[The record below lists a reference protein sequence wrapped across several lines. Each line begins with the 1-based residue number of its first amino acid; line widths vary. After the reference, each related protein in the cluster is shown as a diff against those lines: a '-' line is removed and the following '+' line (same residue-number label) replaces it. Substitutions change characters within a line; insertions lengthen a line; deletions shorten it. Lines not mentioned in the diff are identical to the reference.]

1 MGDATGMGWGRSG
14 VENGQKSSWET
25 QDQTSVLIMTFMNVA
40 KYRVR
45 GGPRIKKDRESGVT
59 QLQLPPL

>member
-1 MGDATGMGWGRSG
+1 MMG
-14 VENGQKSSWET
+14 NGKVGQEEFVTWWET

-45 GGPRIKKDRESGVT
+45 GGPRVKKDRESGVT